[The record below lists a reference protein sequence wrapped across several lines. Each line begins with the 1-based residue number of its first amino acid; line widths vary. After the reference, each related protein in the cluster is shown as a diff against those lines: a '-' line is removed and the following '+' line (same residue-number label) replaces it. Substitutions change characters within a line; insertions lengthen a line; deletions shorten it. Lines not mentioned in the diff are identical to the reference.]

1 MERGLGD
8 GKIRGGG
15 TGQVMKGSVGPLRN
29 SDFFLTEKPRKG
41 FRHTMCM
48 DGAEDQM

>member
-1 MERGLGD
+1 MEHGLGD
-8 GKIRGGG
+8 SKTRGGG

-29 SDFFLTEKPRKG
+29 LDFFLTEKPRKG
-41 FRHTMCM
+41 FRHKMCM